1 MADSFD
7 LAIHLGPGVTSI
19 PKSLQEENDQ
29 ESDSDPNKAEVRCSC
44 RLFCGIFMSIFIVF
58 SVTVILILYLL
69 CELSYQKE
77 EKCYLKEHRMPNH
90 TLSMSESQPPL

>member
-1 MADSFD
+1 MADSTFD

-19 PKSLQEENDQ
+19 PKSLQNDQ
-29 ESDSDPNKAEVRCSC
+29 ETDSDPNKAEVRCSC
-44 RLFCGIFMSIFIVF
+44 RLFAGIFMSVFIVF
-58 SVTVILILYLL
+58 SVAVILILYLL

-90 TLSMSESQPPL
+90 TRSMSESQPPF